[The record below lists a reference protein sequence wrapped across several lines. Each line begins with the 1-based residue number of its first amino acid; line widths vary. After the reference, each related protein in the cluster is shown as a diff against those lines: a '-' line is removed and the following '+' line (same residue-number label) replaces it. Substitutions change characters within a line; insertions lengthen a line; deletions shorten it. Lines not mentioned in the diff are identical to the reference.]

1 MFVISETE
9 ARTTVT
15 PAGRMFGL
23 AGPSQGSTEVS
34 TWRVEL
40 GEDAATP
47 VHSIDFEQVWLPL
60 AGTFEVTVG
69 DESKLVEAGQALVLP
84 GGVTRQLKTVGG
96 PAQALVA
103 MRVGGRAVLPNSD
116 TRVPLPWAE

>member
-15 PAGRMFGL
+15 PAGQMFGL

-47 VHSIDFEQVWLPL
+47 VHGIDSEQVWMPIS
-60 AGTFEVTVG
+60 GTFEVTVG
-69 DESKLVEAGQALVLP
+69 DETKLVKAGQALVLP

-103 MRVGGRAVLPNSD
+103 MKVGGKAMLPNSD
-116 TRVPLPWAE
+116 NKVPLPWAE